1 MLKLFD
7 AIEENEPKKRIDKLR
22 KEIERYNYYYYT
34 KNESIVSDFEFDNL
48 LKELEKLER
57 EYPELKVEIS
67 PTKHVGA
74 IDLKESKFKKVIHK
88 KPMLS
93 LNNSYNIEDVIAFTE
108 RIEKNL
114 EYKHEKLEY
123 VLELKL
129 DGASISVTYE
139 KGELV
144 RAVTRGDGIEG
155 EDVTENI
162 LAIDTIPNYLKENV
176 DLEVRGEI
184 VLPLSQF
191 EKLNEERLA
200 NEEDI
205 FANPRNAASGT
216 LRQLDSEI
224 VRERGLDAYFYYL
237 VEPLK
242 YGFKTHKES
251 LDYLERVGIKTTK
264 VAEVIDDLTIMEKRI
279 AYWEEEREK
288 LDFETDGLVIKLN
301 NIALWDD
308 VGYTTKSPRW
318 AIAYKFPAKQVTT
331 KLLNITWQV
340 GRTGKV
346 TPVAELEEVEL
357 SGSRVKRA
365 SLHNIDEILRKDI
378 RIGDRV
384 FIEKA
389 AEIIPQVIS
398 SVKEVRTGEEKEVT
412 PPTTCPE
419 CGSIL
424 EKEDGLV
431 DLKCVN
437 SECPAIIQGSIEYFV
452 SRDGMNIGGF
462 GSKIVARMLEFNYI
476 KDITDI
482 YSLAKYKEELMELD
496 KMGEKSVEKLLAS
509 IEKSKERPYSKTL
522 YALGIPFVGK
532 FLGNVLAKKSK
543 NIDRLSQMTK
553 EELLEI
559 DGIGDKVAESVYK
572 FFRDEKSMEIIRKLQ
587 KYGVNFGKKDEEI
600 DKKTVENG
608 KLLGKTFLF
617 TGKLQKFKREEI
629 KDLIESLGGINLSS
643 VSKKL
648 DYLIVGEDA
657 GSKLTKAKEIGTIN
671 ILTEDEFINN
681 FSLVVNQ

>member
-162 LAIDTIPNYLKENV
+162 LAIDTIPNYLKENI

-251 LDYLERVGIKTTK
+251 LDYLGRVGIKTTK

-462 GSKIVARMLEFNYI
+462 GSKIVARMLELNYI

-482 YSLAKYKEELMELD
+482 YSLVKYKEELMELD

-572 FFRDEKSMEIIRKLQ
+572 FFRDEKSMEIIRKLK

-600 DKKTVENG
+600 NKKTVENG

-617 TGKLQKFKREEI
+617 TGKLQKFKRGEI

>member
-162 LAIDTIPNYLKENV
+162 LAIDTIPNYLKENI

-412 PPTTCPE
+412 PPTSCPE

-600 DKKTVENG
+600 DKKMVENG

>member
-162 LAIDTIPNYLKENV
+162 LAIDTIPNYLKENI

-412 PPTTCPE
+412 PPTSCPE

-462 GSKIVARMLEFNYI
+462 GSKIVARMLELNYI

-671 ILTEDEFINN
+671 ILTEDEFIE
-681 FSLVVNQ
+681 LTK

>member
-162 LAIDTIPNYLKENV
+162 LAIDTIPNYLKENI

-462 GSKIVARMLEFNYI
+462 GSKIVARMLELNYI